1 MSLIKDKYENEIE
14 QINSDLERS
23 KERHKTFDR
32 KIEDMREE
40 NDSLTRNIIRYNES
54 IESWRSKHNELL
66 KLNALPHS

>member
-23 KERHKTFDR
+23 KEKHKTFDR

-40 NDSLTRNIIRYNES
+40 NDSLTRNIIRYNE
-54 IESWRSKHNELL
+54 
-66 KLNALPHS
+66 